1 MAKYEITVVVESDN
15 DFSDG
20 EQIEEL
26 RDEITMTVAN
36 YNCFCQIGNTKV
48 REIN

>member
-15 DFSDG
+15 DFSNS

-26 RDEITMTVAN
+26 KDEITMTVAN
-36 YNCFCQIGNTKV
+36 YNCFCQIGSTQV
-48 REIN
+48 RKIN